1 MTQSPDHPQEPES
14 SAGTPPPPPPPPPPP
29 SSAYPTAPPITEQY
43 GGDFGPA
50 GAYAGRWA
58 RLGAAIIDGIV
69 SGVISWLIVLP
80 IVGGSAMFDSG
91 TKHLGD
97 RLTANAIQAVIAVI
111 YFGFQHGKWGQT
123 IGKRALGIRVV
134 RTADGGAIGYGRA
147 FGRVLF
153 TYVLTGITCGIGGLI
168 DVLWILWDDR
178 RQAVHDKVAGT
189 VVVNADGPDPY
200 ATA

>member
-1 MTQSPDHPQEPES
+1 MTQSPDHPQEPEHPQG
-14 SAGTPPPPPPPPPPP
+14 AAPPPPPPPPPP
-29 SSAYPTAPPITEQY
+29 SGSYPAAPPIAEPY
-43 GGDFGPA
+43 GGAPSVP

-58 RLGAAIIDGIV
+58 RLFAAILDGIIT
-69 SGVISWLIVLP
+69 SAISWVIALP
-80 IVGGSAMFDSG
+80 IVGGGAMFDSSN
-91 TKHLGD
+91 LGH
-97 RLTANAIQAVIAVI
+97 RLTVNGIQVIVAVI
-111 YFGFQHGKWGQT
+111 YIGFQHGKWGQT

-134 RTADGGAIGYGRA
+134 RSEDGGPIGYGRA

-178 RQAVHDKVAGT
+178 KQAVHDKVAKT

-200 ATA
+200 AAA